1 MVISC
6 DLSPSSARNTTERLT
21 SAAVSMRKTF
31 RHVADGS
38 MLTTRQTSVEGLAHR
53 FAVRRPGCAPV
64 CRHDDWGLLPFA
76 DFVDYSG
83 HFVAIPLDGASSGNR
98 IECSGRRIKSFETLM
113 PQAAW

>member
-53 FAVRRPGCAPV
+53 VAVRRPGCSPV

-76 DFVDYSG
+76 DFTDDSG
-83 HFVAIPLDGASSGNR
+83 DFARMPLGNPSSGTR
-98 IECSGRRIKSFETLM
+98 IEGSG
-113 PQAAW
+113 Q